1 MMSEAFL
8 LSTHSYTPSSPDPT
22 HLRLLAFSVAEAAL
36 QSDLNSPSVSL
47 TTDKAAVLPELSHHL
62 CDWPVQVGDVEEDW
76 LEDLWCDTKHE
87 NRSQWEMDQK
97 ERRMKKCESCKSSY
111 WYLERRMAD
120 GPALA
125 ALGKI
130 LPESLSISPSYHS
143 LSLRRNS
150 SLAATASDCVWDSL
164 YERPKIASG
173 KPTKEIKRQRCWS
186 CTHFADPRSPLSTSS
201 QLNQPH
207 APPDFE
213 TPLAAKKCS
222 SHPEHGPVYKKH
234 ASMKSD
240 VFHPSQPI
248 DYSPCTNVRL
258 PSLAQ
263 IHAKM
268 GSPARQQ
275 SASGMGAVRMDSS
288 ESIEILQT
296 PTEEYTSSRIEARL
310 ALSTVLHRRPSTP
323 SSPVTMPAVSSPK
336 EKEVPRLA
344 PFLRERTNG
353 RISGRP
359 SSMPPMTFP
368 AEHMASLATH
378 GKGHYTPPKPAM
390 TATPPKNRYNFEGR
404 GDVPEPIRPPLI
416 QSMSGSTA
424 TSRIGGPSFPHRITT
439 PSTERTTVSP
449 TYITSPT
456 GSASSTMSIP
466 RITCTPAP
474 VKVVKDGLEM
484 DSDEEEDDVVLFE
497 ADMCGSEP
505 GKPSW
510 LQAAQEKERVTRAAA
525 MKKRLLQRRMSN

>member
-1 MMSEAFL
+1 MSEAFL
-8 LSTHSYTPSSPDPT
+8 LSTHSYAPSSPDPT

-36 QSDLNSPSVSL
+36 QSDPNSPPISL
-47 TTDKAAVLPELSHHL
+47 TMDKAPVLPEIPHNL
-62 CDWPVQVGDVEEDW
+62 CDWPIQVEDVEEDW
-76 LEDLWCDTKHE
+76 IEDRWRDTEHQ
-87 NRSQWEMDQK
+87 RRTQWEMGQK
-97 ERRMKKCESCKSSY
+97 ETGMKKS
-111 WYLERRMAD
+111 
-120 GPALA
+120 

-130 LPESLSISPSYHS
+130 LSGSPFSPSYYGFS
-143 LSLRRNS
+143 LPRNS
-150 SLAATASDCVWDSL
+150 SLAATASDCVWDDR

-173 KPTKEIKRQRCWS
+173 KPTKEIRRQRLRS
-186 CTHFADPRSPLSTSS
+186 CTHFTDPCSFLPTSS
-201 QLNQPH
+201 QPDRRH
-207 APPDFE
+207 PSPDFE
-213 TPLAAKKCS
+213 PRLAARKCS
-222 SHPEHGPVYKKH
+222 THPGQGPVSNKH
-234 ASMKSD
+234 SSIKSD
-240 VFHPSQPI
+240 MFHPNQPI
-248 DYSPCTNVRL
+248 DSPPCTNVRL

-275 SASGMGAVRMDSS
+275 SAPGMGAVRMDTS

-323 SSPVTMPAVSSPK
+323 PSPVTMSAVSSPK
-336 EKEVPRLA
+336 EKEAPRLA

-368 AEHMASLATH
+368 AEHMTSLAAL
-378 GKGHYTPPKPAM
+378 GKSHYTPPKSAVM
-390 TATPPKNRYNFEGR
+390 VTPPKNRYKFEGG
-404 GDVPEPIRPPLI
+404 GDVPEPVRPPLI
-416 QSMSGSTA
+416 QSISGGTPV
-424 TSRIGGPSFPHRITT
+424 SRIGGSSFPHMTTT
-439 PSTERTTVSP
+439 PSSERTAVSP

-484 DSDEEEDDVVLFE
+484 DSDEDEGDVVLFE
-497 ADMCGSEP
+497 ADTCGSER
-505 GKPSW
+505 GKPSL
-510 LQAAQEKERVTRAAA
+510 LQAAQEKERVARAAA

>member
-76 LEDLWCDTKHE
+76 LEDRWRDTKHE

-97 ERRMKKCESCKSSY
+97 ERGMKKCESCKSSY

-150 SLAATASDCVWDSL
+150 SLTATASDCVWDSL

-186 CTHFADPRSPLSTSS
+186 CTRFADPRSPLSTSS
-201 QLNQPH
+201 QLDQPH

-222 SHPEHGPVYKKH
+222 THPEHGPVYKKH

-323 SSPVTMPAVSSPK
+323 SSSVTMPAVSSPK
-336 EKEVPRLA
+336 EKEAPRLA

-378 GKGHYTPPKPAM
+378 GKGHYTPPKPAV